1 MMVVYTHMIKKRGSK
16 YVVLSEKTGRSFGSY
31 KTKAE
36 AQKRLKQVEFFKHLK
51 SIPASKI
58 RKTSIRKKKR

>member
-1 MMVVYTHMIKKRGSK
+1 MIKKRGGK
-16 YVVLSEKTGRSFGSY
+16 YFVLSEKTGRSFGSY
-31 KTKAE
+31 TTKAA

-58 RKTSIRKKKR
+58 RKPSIRKRRSA

>member
-1 MMVVYTHMIKKRGSK
+1 MIRKRGGK

-31 KTKAE
+31 KTKGE
-36 AQKRLKQVEFFKHLK
+36 AQERLKQVEFFKHLK

-58 RKTSIRKKKR
+58 RKPSIRKKKR